1 MTIDFF
7 AAFAIGFL
15 GSGHCLGMCGGITT
29 MLTTALSP
37 QTNASTK
44 SVYVALYN
52 IGRILSYSIAGA
64 IVGFTGSLA
73 AKSIGLPL
81 TILQAIAAMFLIL
94 LGLYLGQW
102 LQVLSKVEVIGKV
115 IWQHLSKLNKKIL
128 PVNSAP
134 KALSLGLIW
143 GWLPC
148 GLVYSTLTWSLA
160 SGSASSGALIM
171 LGFGLGTLP
180 ALIAMSFSVE
190 LIKKLITNLLF
201 RKAIG
206 ALMVMIGALQVYNL
220 V

>member
-37 QTNASTK
+37 STCASKK
-44 SVYVALYN
+44 SLYVSLYN
-52 IGRILSYSIAGA
+52 TGRIFSYTLAGA
-64 IVGFTGSLA
+64 IVGLTSSLA

-81 TILQAIAAMFLIL
+81 SILQTIAAIFLIL

-102 LQVLSKVEVIGKV
+102 FHGLSRIEVIGKI

-134 KALSLGLIW
+134 KALGLGLVW

-148 GLVYSTLTWSLA
+148 GLVYSTLTWALA
-160 SGSASSGALIM
+160 SGSATNGAMIM
-171 LGFGLGTLP
+171 LAFGLGTLP
-180 ALIAMSFSVE
+180 ALLAMSFSVE
-190 LIKKLITNLLF
+190 LIKRLITNLVF
-201 RKAIG
+201 RKTIG
-206 ALMVMIGALQVYNL
+206 MLMILTGCFQVYKL
-220 V
+220 I